1 MSEQTY
7 RDVLSRLEA
16 KDKQPMTTDEV
27 YDALSFLP
35 GTGDVIGA
43 YEAPAIIQAGVDK
56 MGEDSLIE
64 KAKGVGIATLGGMG
78 FLPVVGGPARK
89 AAKIFSKIDTP
100 VYHYSPD
107 VQLNFTKFDPDRSP
121 SVIDSLGVHVG
132 TKQAARDRFET
143 RMNLGTGQL
152 PGIDDMP
159 TGNVGYG
166 PDGRPIPRTTFGG
179 TFPLLAD
186 TTKPFTPKGSKQWS
200 EFDLNEHLIN
210 EFNKTL
216 PKGQDF
222 DGYYT
227 MKHLS
232 AEPGYEDFPFAKFRE
247 FVKDYRKKLAK
258 DGFTHIPYL
267 NDVEDPGSVSLIMLV
282 DRPKGSTK
290 VLQSPFAKKDPS
302 AADDPDIMKQE
313 GGVVEMKDKAVN
325 MYRDT
330 QGIEPFIKY
339 MV

>member
-1 MSEQTY
+1 MS
-7 RDVLSRLEA
+7 
-16 KDKQPMTTDEV
+16 
-27 YDALSFLP
+27 
-35 GTGDVIGA
+35 
-43 YEAPAIIQAGVDK
+43 
-56 MGEDSLIE
+56 
-64 KAKGVGIATLGGMG
+64 
-78 FLPVVGGPARK
+78 
-89 AAKIFSKIDTP
+89 
-100 VYHYSPD
+100 
-107 VQLNFTKFDPDRSP
+107 
-121 SVIDSLGVHVG
+121 
-132 TKQAARDRFET
+132 
-143 RMNLGTGQL
+143 LGTGQL

-166 PDGRPIPRTTFGG
+166 PDGKPIPRTTFGG

-186 TTKPFTPKGSKQWS
+186 TSKPFTPSTADSKRFAGDKEWS

-222 DGYYT
+222 DGYYN

-290 VLQSPFAKKDPS
+290 VLQSPYAKKDPS
-302 AADDPDIMKQE
+302 AADDPDIMKAA

-325 MYRDT
+325 MYRGT